1 MEKVTRFSVTITP
14 ELLERFDKLVDEK
27 GYANRSEA
35 IRDLMREAMVDEEW
49 EQDAE
54 VVGSLTLVYNHEVSG
69 IADRLTELQH
79 SHGGAILSSMH
90 LHLDEHNCLEVLVM
104 RGRAKELRRISDLL
118 ISAKGV
124 KHGELVMT
132 TAGRHMD

>member
-14 ELLERFDKLVDEK
+14 EQLERFDELIEEK

-35 IRDLMREAMVDEEW
+35 VRDLIRNAMVEEEW
-49 EQDAE
+49 EKDAE

-69 IADRLTELQH
+69 VMDRLTEIQH
-79 SHGGAILSSMH
+79 EQGGVILSSMH
-90 LHLDEHNCLEVLVM
+90 LHLDAHNCLEVLVL
-104 RGRAKELRRISDLL
+104 RGRAGEIKHISELL

-124 KHGELVMT
+124 KHGELVTT
-132 TAGRHMD
+132 TAGKGIG